1 MDIRSL
7 YNDYSIRYAY
17 PGDRHYK
24 PGWINIPCPFCVG
37 NSGNH
42 LGYRISN
49 NHYSCFRCG
58 FKPVTKVLIRILGIS
73 YGEAQRK
80 IKEYK
85 GRSRESKTAIKVVKV
100 AFKMPDD
107 TKPLLTNEVAVQY
120 LRKVRGFTRQQVHW
134 IAKRFHL
141 QATEFMGFLDDLDLS
156 YRIIAPIFHEGEVVS
171 WQSRDYTDTSS
182 LKYITCPAAVEIIEH
197 KEVLY
202 NAPNPIKYPI
212 IILCEGIVDVWK
224 VSLAGFP
231 ATCCFG
237 VEYKPRQV
245 ALLKKYKKVI
255 MFMDP
260 DPAGKR
266 AAKRLKRQL
275 IFAGLEAH
283 SIQNIWDKDPG
294 EMHIRLIKQILEPL
308 MNLDSYETA

>member
-7 YNDYSIRYAY
+7 LNDYSIRYAY

-24 PGWINIPCPFCVG
+24 PGWLNLPCPFCSG
-37 NSGNH
+37 HGGNH
-42 LGYRISN
+42 LGYNISK
-49 NHYSCFRCG
+49 NHFTCFRCG
-58 FKPVTKVLIRILGIS
+58 FKPLSKVLMRILGIS
-73 YGEAQRK
+73 YSETKRI

-85 GRSRESKTAIKVVKV
+85 GQTRETKTAIKVVKI

-107 TKPLLTNEVAVQY
+107 TKPLLQNKMAIQY
-120 LRKVRGFTRQQVHW
+120 LMEKRSFTRQQVHW
-134 IAKRFHL
+134 ITKRFHL
-141 QATEFMGFLDDLDLS
+141 QATGFMGWLDDLDLS
-156 YRIIAPIFHEGEVVS
+156 YRIIAPIFHNGEIVS
-171 WQSRDYTDTSS
+171 WQSRDYTDESS
-182 LKYITCPAAVEIIEH
+182 LKYITCPAIVEITEH

-212 IILCEGIVDVWK
+212 VVLCEGIIDVWK
-224 VSLAGFP
+224 VMLAGFP

-237 VEYKPRQV
+237 VEYKPRQL
-245 ALLKKYKKVI
+245 ALLKRYKKVI

-275 IFAGLEAH
+275 IFAGIQAH
-283 SIQNIWDKDPG
+283 KIQNIWGKDPG
-294 EMHIRLIKQILEPL
+294 EMHIKLIEKILNPL
-308 MNLDSYETA
+308 MDLEEV